1 MRQYLLHLPYWDNT
15 KSRGKFME
23 YEFIHDPITGV
34 ASARFSMEHEN
45 IGSWLELELA
55 KDRQKLTE
63 LLTAIAKV
71 ESGKAQEVRIV
82 GHEFSVLIEKD
93 DVTIE
98 HNSAFNSAETL
109 PVELQEDIHNED
121 FNAISQCGL
130 DDFHQLLLSWA
141 KFIN

>member
-1 MRQYLLHLPYWDNT
+1 
-15 KSRGKFME
+15 ME
-23 YEFIHDPITGV
+23 YEFIQDPSTGV

-55 KDRQKLTE
+55 KDNQKLQK
-63 LLTAIAKV
+63 LLMAIDDV
-71 ESGKAQEVRIV
+71 ETGKAQEIRIV
-82 GHEFSVLIEKD
+82 GREFSVLVEKD

-98 HNSAFNSAETL
+98 HNSALDESTEQLAIKEQLLSEDLHCDEFNTM
-109 PVELQEDIHNED
+109 
-121 FNAISQCGL
+121 SQCGL

>member
-1 MRQYLLHLPYWDNT
+1 
-15 KSRGKFME
+15 ME
-23 YEFIHDPITGV
+23 YEFIQDPSTGV

-55 KDRQKLTE
+55 KDNQKLQK
-63 LLTAIAKV
+63 LLMAIDDV
-71 ESGKAQEVRIV
+71 ETGKAQEIRIV
-82 GHEFSVLIEKD
+82 GREFSVLVEKD

-98 HNSAFNSAETL
+98 HNSVLDESTEQLAIKEQLLSEDLHSDEFNTM
-109 PVELQEDIHNED
+109 
-121 FNAISQCGL
+121 SQCGL

>member
-1 MRQYLLHLPYWDNT
+1 
-15 KSRGKFME
+15 ME
-23 YEFIHDPITGV
+23 YEFIHDPSTGV

-55 KDRQKLTE
+55 ADKQKLE
-63 LLTAIAKV
+63 KLLIAIDDV
-71 ESGKAQEVRIV
+71 ETGKKQEIRIV
-82 GHEFSVLIEKD
+82 GQEFSVLVEKN

-98 HNSAFNSAETL
+98 HNSLLDDSDS
-109 PVELQEDIHNED
+109 VELIASKERLLSEELHNDE
-121 FNAISQCGL
+121 FNAMSQCGL